1 MRAKIKELSVTKT
14 KELFNEALK
23 QNDTKLLLEEL
34 NINID
39 QIKEKAYT
47 LQFFY
52 ENQEEKVLE
61 TLLIY
66 QNDEK
71 VIEATKDYND
81 NVFKKIIAH
90 YVDDINPDNKK
101 IKRLSVENNQVNVL
115 KELPYDHNY
124 FDFFSENQ
132 NNNISAQQNWYDGC
146 FEFSDPGTGSHY
158 YRHCGADCGD
168 DGSVGGG
175 IPINPLDSC
184 CRSHDRCYENFGYD
198 DCECDQILGDCAN
211 GTIDPGWYFVAT
223 WAYNK
228 NCV

>member
-1 MRAKIKELSVTKT
+1 MRAKIKELSIPKT

-39 QIKEKAYT
+39 QTKEKAYT

-52 ENQEEKVLE
+52 ENQEDKVFE

-81 NVFKKIIAH
+81 NAFQKIIAH
-90 YVDDINPDNKK
+90 YVDNNPDSKK
-101 IKRLSVENNQVNVL
+101 IKRVSVKNNQVNVL

-124 FDFFSENQ
+124 FDFFAENQ
-132 NNNISAQQNWYDGC
+132 VNDISAQQNWYDGC
-146 FEFSDPGTGSHY
+146 FVFGDPGTGYHIY
-158 YRHCGADCGD
+158 KHCGADCGD
-168 DGSVGGG
+168 EGSDGGG
-175 IPINPLDSC
+175 VPINPLDSC

-211 GTIDPGWYFVAT
+211 GTIDPGWYAVAT

-228 NCV
+228 SCV